1 MRGISSILESL
12 DVSDVVKQDTWAF
25 QLIPI
30 AVKIIDEKNVTL
42 GRNVYILMESQRVSL
57 S

>member
-30 AVKIIDEKNVTL
+30 SVKIIDEKNVTL